1 MPDHA
6 ERELQGRI
14 ERDNCSGGISIV
26 SVQEVLDSNVRE
38 KSEAAGEAVFEDDTE
53 AESRDEII
61 GIQDFEGV
69 LGIGEAE
76 SVGPAEPGV
85 KLRVEG
91 LVDFA
96 QGGIV
101 EDSIHEGV
109 CGTIGIGIEF
119 PLIRR
124 AGAGIVAVTAADAQ
138 GPSIVEIVSEGQ
150 RAVAGDGIPAPA
162 VVEERADV
170 VIKTDLGTA
179 LSGEEPAMPVLI
191 G

>member
-1 MPDHA
+1 MPNHP
-6 ERELQGRI
+6 ERNFQRRI

-26 SVQEVLDSNVRE
+26 AVQEVLDSNVRE

-69 LGIGEAE
+69 LGIGESE

-85 KLRVEG
+85 KLRVISF
-91 LVDFA
+91 VDFA
-96 QGGIV
+96 QGGVV
-101 EDSIHEGV
+101 ENPVHEGV
-109 CGTIGIGIEF
+109 CGAVGIGIEF
-119 PLIRR
+119 PLIWR

-138 GPSIVEIVSEGQ
+138 GPCVVEIVSECQ
-150 RAVAGDGIPAPA
+150 RTVAGDGIPTPS

-179 LSGEEPAMPVLI
+179 LSGEKPAMPVLI